1 MRTRSF
7 SLIALIAMLTL
18 ALQTNSATLAQES
31 VTPTGRD
38 GLKIERPTIDPALT
52 LVKGMRGGP
61 LAERAGTVKIVIE
74 MTDAP
79 SGKVFADARARGSVA
94 QATADAKRHLGQI
107 QRSQQTVINA
117 LNNAAINAKVIYST
131 QRVYNGIAAKVDA
144 TKLGQIAK
152 LPGVKAIHA
161 LNTKTLDNAS
171 SVPLIGAPEVW
182 ANAGLNRP
190 TGRGIT
196 VGVIDTGID
205 YLHTDF
211 GGSGRAADYA
221 ANNETVAGDGFFPT
235 GKVVGGYDFVGD
247 DYDASDPDADTP
259 APDPDPMDCNGHGTH
274 VAGTAAGYGVNADG
288 TTYTGPWNTSTPFNS
303 LRIGPGVAPEADLYA
318 LRVFGCGGSTDVT
331 DAAIEFA
338 VDPNG
343 DGDFSDHLDVINMSL
358 GSDYGSAYDTSSIA
372 SDAAAEIGVLVVTS
386 AGNSE
391 DTYFISGSPGSSA
404 RAIAVASSVDNA
416 DVYDAFRVN
425 TPPAIAGLKPGSESA
440 NFNWAGKAPVTGD
453 LVYPPSQRSGCQP
466 FSPAN
471 AALLAGKIALLDWT
485 KIDGVNECGS
495 GARVN
500 NAANAG
506 AIGVI
511 LVYNEPELD
520 ITIAGSTRIPSII
533 TLLSIGQQLK
543 ANLNASGTGIN
554 VTLSPEFRNSTR
566 VIDNSKVDTLSS
578 FSSRG
583 VRRGD
588 SALKPDITAPGQS
601 IFSADTGTGTQGTTL
616 NGTSMAAPHVAGG
629 MALLRQV
636 YPDWT
641 VEELKALAMNTAS
654 SPLRIDPAA
663 GSTQFAPGRIGA
675 GRITLTDAVDSDVIA
690 YNADDVGY
698 VSVSFGAVEV
708 LNSRTMVKNIRVRNK
723 GTTSATYAVSY
734 APSTD
739 IPGVTFTVTPA
750 NVTLAGNASANIV
763 VTMTATA
770 SAMTHTRDTTVS
782 ATQGGLA
789 RHWLSEESGYVR
801 LTPTTGTE
809 VHVPVYAAARAASDM
824 RARTNTLNFGNNATD
839 TDSIELVGE
848 GVGSAAALGTTT
860 AEDEVSIVTAYE
872 LQASSPNEPSSDLI
886 RNNADIAHIGVA
898 SNATTVTPYS
908 DAMIAFGIASH
919 GNWSSPN
926 EVEFDVYIDTNR
938 DGEDDYVLFNWNLG
952 LATGGTDA
960 NDVFIS
966 YLVNLNDADADPS
979 VQFLNGVPS
988 STVNTVPFNTNVM
1001 MLPVAAADLGL
1012 SAASGGFN
1020 YTVVSFSRDVDGV
1033 VDVSPTLTYNPNG
1046 PGIVFNGGV
1055 ADLPAFLDLPG
1066 EDIDLSF
1073 TRTNYLQNKSQG
1085 VLLFHHH
1092 NTTGRKV
1099 EVVKVISNLPN
1110 RIFLPR
1116 LINGAQISAT
1126 LSGGQEVPP
1135 VDTDATGRASFS
1147 YDANA
1152 NKLTYTLEV
1161 ANIENIVAAH
1171 IHRAPIGVNG
1181 PVAYPLTFTA
1191 GAFGP
1196 GSPISGTL
1204 TISESDEALLFGGGL
1219 YVNVHTTA
1227 NPGGEIRGQIISR

>member
-7 SLIALIAMLTL
+7 SLIALVAMLTL

-38 GLKIERPTIDPALT
+38 GQKIERPTIDPALT
-52 LVKGMRGGP
+52 LAKGMRGGP

-79 SGKVFADARARGSVA
+79 TSKVFSDAKARGSIA
-94 QATADAKRHLGQI
+94 QATADAKRQLGQI
-107 QRSQQTVINA
+107 QRAQQTMISA
-117 LNNAAINAKVIYST
+117 LNNASINAKVIYST
-131 QRVYNGIAAKVDA
+131 QRVYNGVAAKVDA
-144 TKLGQIAK
+144 TKLSQIAK

-161 LNTKTLDNAS
+161 LNTKTLDNAN
-171 SVPLIGAPEVW
+171 SVPVIGAPEVW

-196 VGVIDTGID
+196 VGIIDTGID

-221 ANNETVAGDGFFPT
+221 ANDELIAGDGFFPS

-247 DYDASDPDADTP
+247 DYDATDPDTDTP
-259 APDPDPMDCNGHGTH
+259 KPDPDPMDCNGHGTH
-274 VAGTAAGYGVNADG
+274 VAGTAAGYGVNANG
-288 TTYTGPWNTSTPFNS
+288 TTYTGPWNTSTPFDS

-331 DAAIEFA
+331 DLAIEYA

-372 SDAAAEIGVLVVTS
+372 SDAASEIGVLVVMS

-391 DTYFISGSPGSSA
+391 DTYYISGSPGAAA
-404 RAIAVASSVDNA
+404 RGIAVASSVDAA
-416 DVYDAFRVN
+416 DVFDAFRVN
-425 TPPAIAGLKPGSESA
+425 TPASIAGLKPGSESV
-440 NFNWAGKAPVTGD
+440 NYDWTGKPPVTGD
-453 LVYPPSQRSGCQP
+453 LVYPPTQRSGCQP
-466 FSPAN
+466 FNDAN
-471 AALLAGKIALLDWT
+471 KALLTGKIALLDWT
-485 KIDGVNECGS
+485 KISGTNECGS
-495 GARVN
+495 GARVT

-506 AIGVI
+506 AIGVVLI
-511 LVYNEPELD
+511 YNEPVLD
-520 ITIAGSTRIPSII
+520 IAIAGSTRIPSII
-533 TLLSIGQQLK
+533 TLLSVGQQLK

-566 VIDNSKVDTLSS
+566 VIDNAKVDTLSS

-601 IFSADTGTGTQGTTL
+601 IFSAATGSGTEGASL

-641 VEELKALAMNTAS
+641 VEELKALAMNTAN
-654 SPLRIDPAA
+654 SPLRVDPAA
-663 GSTQFAPGRIGA
+663 GSTQYAPGRIGS

-690 YNADDVGY
+690 YNADDVGQ

-750 NVTLAGNASANIV
+750 SVTLAANASANIV

-782 ATQGGLA
+782 ATQTGQP
-789 RHWLSEESGYVR
+789 RHWLSEESGYVK
-801 LTPTTGTE
+801 LTPSSGTML
-809 VHVPVYAAARAASDM
+809 HVPIYAAARPASDM
-824 RARTNTLNFGNNATD
+824 RAKNNTLNFGNNATD
-839 TDSIELVGE
+839 DDTIELVGE
-848 GVGSAAALGTTT
+848 GVGSAAALGTVTS
-860 AEDEVSIVTAYE
+860 EDEVSIVTAYE

-886 RNNADIAHIGVA
+886 RNNADIAFVGVS
-898 SNATTVTPYS
+898 SNAPSATPYT
-908 DAMIAFGIASH
+908 DATIAFGIASH

-926 EVEFDVYIDTNR
+926 EVEFDIYIDTNR
-938 DGEDDYVLFNWNLG
+938 DGEDDYVIFNWNLAS
-952 LATGGTDA
+952 ATGGTDA

-966 YLVNLNDADADPS
+966 YMVNLNDADADPS
-979 VQFLNGVPS
+979 VQFLNALPS
-988 STVNTVPFNTNVM
+988 SAVNTVPFNSNVM

-1012 SAASGGFN
+1012 TSASAAFDYN
-1020 YTVVSFSRDVDGV
+1020 VVSFSRDVDGA
-1033 VDVSPTLTYNPNG
+1033 VDVSPTMTYNPNR
-1046 PGIVFNGGV
+1046 PGITFSDGV
-1055 ADLPAFLDLPG
+1055 GDLAAYADLPGQEIPV
-1066 EDIDLSF
+1066 SF
-1073 TRTNYLQNKSQG
+1073 TRTNYLQNSGQG

-1092 NTTGRKV
+1092 NTTGRKT

-1116 LINGAQISAT
+1116 LGNGAQISAM
-1126 LSGGQEVPP
+1126 LSGTQEVPP
-1135 VDTDATGRASFS
+1135 VTTDATGMASFN

-1152 NKLTYTLEV
+1152 NKLTYTLDV
-1161 ANIENIVAAH
+1161 SNIENVVAAH
-1171 IHRAPIGVNG
+1171 IHRGPIGVNG
-1181 PVAYPLTFTA
+1181 PVAYPLTFTP
-1191 GAFGP
+1191 GSFGP

-1219 YVNVHTTA
+1219 YVNVHTTT
-1227 NPGGEIRGQIISR
+1227 NPGGEVRGQIISR